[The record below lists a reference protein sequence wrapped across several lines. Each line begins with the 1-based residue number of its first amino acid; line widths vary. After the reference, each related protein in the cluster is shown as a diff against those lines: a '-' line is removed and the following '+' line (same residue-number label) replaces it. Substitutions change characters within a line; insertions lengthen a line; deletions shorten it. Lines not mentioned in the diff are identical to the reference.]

1 MNWRYFYIG
10 SVVALSYIL
19 FLSWNAEKEIKQEFA
34 EATLI
39 EQTKDQELLP
49 QGESIGF
56 VEIQNEKLIVQ
67 VSPTSG
73 KVWEARLKE
82 HTYLNNEDSQGV
94 RLFGFDP
101 SSGFKFYLNSGF
113 VSEDQGFEVL
123 EVLPSS
129 LRLISSDGKISKT
142 ISLKENDY
150 ELLVEDV
157 WVGDMPVDVP
167 TPYIAMYRTEGKPLD
182 ARDNFFENSSYT
194 GVAFNTPDEPYANT
208 RLRGVDERIEYFQRG
223 GWVAF
228 IQKYFMAAILTP
240 SDRAQTL
247 VALPPSGES
256 GAYVMGAISREVK
269 KSEVSAGINHRVFL
283 GPKVRSDLLSRAQD
297 LELTIDMGWFWFL
310 AQPLMMLLSM
320 INAVVGN
327 WGVSIILLTVLI
339 KLLLWPVSAKGF
351 SSMAKMRTAGPKLK
365 EIQERYKDDR
375 AKLGTEMM
383 ALYKKEGINPA
394 GGCFPLLLQMPVF
407 IAFFFCLRES
417 VELRHESFFFWIQ
430 DLSAPDPLFILPVI
444 FAALMYLTQQ
454 LNPQPPGMDPT
465 QAQIMKF
472 MPVMIAAIF
481 IIMPAG
487 LVLYSVANSAISLVQ
502 QRSMYKKYGASDVF
516 WAKLITRGLFV
527 DFCSCPHQLP
537 NQQLLFLEYLEAVVV
552 KSLISFLKR
561 LF

>member
-1 MNWRYFYIG
+1 MNWRYLYIG
-10 SVVALSYIL
+10 SVVALSYVL

-34 EATLI
+34 EASLI
-39 EQTKDQELLP
+39 EKNQNEKTLP
-49 QGESIGF
+49 QGETIDF
-56 VEIQNEKLIVQ
+56 IEIQNSKLVVKI
-67 VSPTSG
+67 SPSSG
-73 KVWEARLKE
+73 KVWQARLKE
-82 HTYLNNEDSQGV
+82 HTYLNNANSQGV
-94 RLFGFDP
+94 RLFGFDLL
-101 SSGFKFYLNSGF
+101 SGFKFYLNSGF
-113 VSEDQGFEVL
+113 VEEAKSFELL
-123 EVLPSS
+123 EVKSDAVKLVS
-129 LRLISSDGKISKT
+129 LDGKLTKT

-150 ELLVEDV
+150 EFFVEDR
-157 WVGDMPVDVP
+157 WVGEIPADIP
-167 TPYIAMYRTEGKPLD
+167 TPYIAMYRTDGRPLD

-194 GVAFNTPDEPYANT
+194 GVAFNTPAEPYANT
-208 RLRGVDERIEYFQRG
+208 RLRGIGDGIEYFQRG

-240 SDRAQTL
+240 SDRVQTL
-247 VALPPSGES
+247 TALPPSNGS
-256 GAYVMGAISREVK
+256 DTYVMGAISRETK
-269 KSEVSAGINHRVFL
+269 ASQLISGIQHRVFV
-283 GPKVRSDLLSRAQD
+283 GPKIRSDLISRAPD

-320 INAVVGN
+320 INVFVGN

-351 SSMAKMRTAGPKLK
+351 SSMAKMRTVGPKLK

-430 DLSAPDPLFILPVI
+430 DLSAPDPFFILPVV

-481 IIMPAG
+481 VIMPAG

-502 QRSMYKKYGASDVF
+502 QKAMYKKYGAPS
-516 WAKLITRGLFV
+516 A
-527 DFCSCPHQLP
+527 P
-537 NQQLLFLEYLEAVVV
+537 A
-552 KSLISFLKR
+552 
-561 LF
+561 

>member
-10 SVVALSYIL
+10 SVVALSYVL

-150 ELLVEDV
+150 ELLVEDR
-157 WVGDMPVDVP
+157 WVGDVPVDVP

-194 GVAFNTPDEPYANT
+194 GVAFNTPNEPYANT

-240 SDRAQTL
+240 SDRPQTL

-269 KSEVSAGINHRVFL
+269 TSEVSAGINHRVFL

-502 QRSMYKKYGASDVF
+502 QRAMYKKYGASDVS
-516 WAKLITRGLFV
+516 GP
-527 DFCSCPHQLP
+527 D
-537 NQQLLFLEYLEAVVV
+537 
-552 KSLISFLKR
+552 
-561 LF
+561 

>member
-1 MNWRYFYIG
+1 MNWRYIYIG
-10 SVVALSYIL
+10 SVVVLSYVL
-19 FLSWNAEKEIKQEFA
+19 FLSWNAEKEIKEEFA
-34 EATLI
+34 EASFI
-39 EQTKDQELLP
+39 EQNKSEELLP
-49 QGESIGF
+49 PGETAGF
-56 VEIQNEKLIVQ
+56 IQIQNEKLDVL
-67 VSPTSG
+67 VSPSSG
-73 KVWEARLKE
+73 KIWQARLKE
-82 HTYLNNEDSQGV
+82 YTYLNNDESQGV

-101 SSGFKFYLNSGF
+101 LSGFKFYLNSGF
-113 VSEDQGFEVL
+113 VSEGEVFDV
-123 EVLPSS
+123 EQITPSFVRLVS
-129 LRLISSDGKISKT
+129 LDGKISKT
-142 ISLKENDY
+142 ISLKEDDY
-150 ELLVEDV
+150 ELLIEDR
-157 WVGDMPVDVP
+157 WVGVVPADVP
-167 TPYIAMYRTEGKPLD
+167 TPYIAMYRTEGRALD

-208 RLRGVDERIEYFQRG
+208 RLRSIDERVEYFQRG

-228 IQKYFMAAILTP
+228 IQKYFMAAIITP
-240 SDRAQTL
+240 YDRVQTL
-247 VALPPSGES
+247 TALPPSNS
-256 GAYVMGAISREVK
+256 SDTYVMGAISRETK
-269 KSEVSAGINHRVFL
+269 ANQITSGIDHRVFL
-283 GPKVRSDLLSRAQD
+283 GPKVRSDLISRAQD

-327 WGVSIILLTVLI
+327 WGVSIVLLTVLI

-430 DLSAPDPLFILPVI
+430 DLSAPDPFFILPVI

-472 MPVMIAAIF
+472 MPVMMAAIF

-487 LVLYSVANSAISLVQ
+487 LVLYSVANSAISLAQ
-502 QRSMYKKYGASDVF
+502 QRAMYKKYGASDLSGPG
-516 WAKLITRGLFV
+516 AG
-527 DFCSCPHQLP
+527 D
-537 NQQLLFLEYLEAVVV
+537 
-552 KSLISFLKR
+552 
-561 LF
+561 

>member
-1 MNWRYFYIG
+1 
-10 SVVALSYIL
+10 
-19 FLSWNAEKEIKQEFA
+19 LSWNAEKEIKQEFA

-39 EQTKDQELLP
+39 EQTKDQDLLP

-67 VSPTSG
+67 VSSTSG

-113 VSEDQGFEVL
+113 VSEDQSFEVL

-150 ELLVEDV
+150 ELLVEDR

-240 SDRAQTL
+240 SDRPQTL

-256 GAYVMGAISREVK
+256 GAYVMGAISREIK
-269 KSEVSAGINHRVFL
+269 TSEVSAGINHRVFL

-502 QRSMYKKYGASDVF
+502 QRAMYKKYGASDVS
-516 WAKLITRGLFV
+516 GP
-527 DFCSCPHQLP
+527 D
-537 NQQLLFLEYLEAVVV
+537 
-552 KSLISFLKR
+552 
-561 LF
+561 

>member
-1 MNWRYFYIG
+1 MNWRYVYIG
-10 SVVALSYIL
+10 SVAVLSYVL

-34 EATLI
+34 EATFI
-39 EQTKDQELLP
+39 ERNNSEKLLP
-49 QGESIGF
+49 PGESNDFIQ
-56 VEIQNEKLIVQ
+56 IQNDKLEVL
-67 VSPTSG
+67 VSPSSG
-73 KVWEARLKE
+73 KIWQARLKE
-82 HTYLNNEDSQGV
+82 HTYLNNEESQGV
-94 RLFGFDP
+94 RLFGFDLL
-101 SSGFKFYLNSGF
+101 SGFKFYLNSGF
-113 VSEDQGFEVL
+113 VSEEVGGFDV
-123 EVLPSS
+123 VDIKPSS
-129 LRLISSDGKISKT
+129 VELISRDGQLSKIV
-142 ISLKENDY
+142 SLKNGDY
-150 ELLVEDV
+150 ELLIKDSWIGEVSADT
-157 WVGDMPVDVP
+157 P
-167 TPYIAMYRTEGKPLD
+167 TPYVAMYRTEGKPLD
-182 ARDNFFENSSYT
+182 SRDNFFENSSYT

-208 RLRGVDERIEYFQRG
+208 RLRAIDKGIEYFQRG

-228 IQKYFMAAILTP
+228 IQKYFMAAIITP
-240 SDRAQTL
+240 ADRVQTL
-247 VALPPSGES
+247 VALPPTNGSDT
-256 GAYVMGAISREVK
+256 YVMGAISREVK
-269 KSEVSAGINHRVFL
+269 ASQIKSGVEHRVFL
-283 GPKVRSDLLSRAQD
+283 GPKVRSDLMGRASD

-320 INAVVGN
+320 INGVVGN
-327 WGVSIILLTVLI
+327 WGVSIILLTFLI

-502 QRSMYKKYGASDVF
+502 QRSMYKKYGASDVS
-516 WAKLITRGLFV
+516 GS
-527 DFCSCPHQLP
+527 DSG
-537 NQQLLFLEYLEAVVV
+537 N
-552 KSLISFLKR
+552 
-561 LF
+561 

>member
-1 MNWRYFYIG
+1 MNWRYLYIG
-10 SVVALSYIL
+10 SVVVLSYVL
-19 FLSWNAEKEIKQEFA
+19 FLAWNAEKEIKQEFA
-34 EATLI
+34 EASSI
-39 EQTKDQELLP
+39 EQNKNEGLLP
-49 QGESIGF
+49 AGEDVGF

-73 KVWEARLKE
+73 KVWQARLKE
-82 HTYLNNEDSQGV
+82 HTYLNNQDSQGV
-94 RLFGFDP
+94 RLFGFDLV
-101 SSGFKFYLNSGF
+101 SGFRFYLNSGF
-113 VSEDQGFEVL
+113 VSEDQGFKVL

-129 LRLISSDGKISKT
+129 IKLVSLDGNISKT
-142 ISLKENDY
+142 ISLKDNDY
-150 ELLVEDV
+150 ELFIEDR
-157 WVGDMPVDVP
+157 WVGEMPVDVP
-167 TPYIAMYRTEGKPLD
+167 TPYVAMYRTDGRPLD
-182 ARDNFFENSSYT
+182 SRDNFFENSSYT
-194 GVAFNTPDEPYANT
+194 GVAFNTPEEPYANF
-208 RLRGVDERIEYFQRG
+208 RLRNIDERIEYFQRG

-247 VALPPSGES
+247 VAFPPSGNS
-256 GAYVMGAISREVK
+256 ATYVMGSILREVK
-269 KSEVSAGINHRVFL
+269 SNQISSGVTHRVFL
-283 GPKVRSDLLSRAQD
+283 GPKVRSDLLTRAQD

-320 INAVVGN
+320 INSLVGN
-327 WGVSIILLTVLI
+327 WGVSIILLTFVI

-417 VELRHESFFFWIQ
+417 VELRHESFFFWIN

-472 MPVMIAAIF
+472 MPVMIAVIF

-502 QRSMYKKYGASDVF
+502 QRAMYKKYGASDF
-516 WAKLITRGLFV
+516 SGPGAGG
-527 DFCSCPHQLP
+527 
-537 NQQLLFLEYLEAVVV
+537 
-552 KSLISFLKR
+552 
-561 LF
+561 

>member
-10 SVVALSYIL
+10 SVVALSYVL

-56 VEIQNEKLIVQ
+56 VEIQNEKLVVQ
-67 VSPTSG
+67 ISPASG

-94 RLFGFDP
+94 RLFGFDL

-150 ELLVEDV
+150 ELLVEDI

-375 AKLGTEMM
+375 AKLGAEMM

-502 QRSMYKKYGASDVF
+502 QRAMYKKYGASDVS
-516 WAKLITRGLFV
+516 G
-527 DFCSCPHQLP
+527 P
-537 NQQLLFLEYLEAVVV
+537 N
-552 KSLISFLKR
+552 
-561 LF
+561 

>member
-10 SVVALSYIL
+10 SVVALSYVL

-56 VEIQNEKLIVQ
+56 VEIQNEKLIVR

-101 SSGFKFYLNSGF
+101 SFGFKFYLNSGF

-150 ELLVEDV
+150 ELLVEDR

-240 SDRAQTL
+240 SDRPQTL

-256 GAYVMGAISREVK
+256 GAYVMGAISREIK
-269 KSEVSAGINHRVFL
+269 TSEVSTGINHRVFL

-430 DLSAPDPLFILPVI
+430 DLSAPDPLFVLPVI

-502 QRSMYKKYGASDVF
+502 QRAMYKKYGASDVS
-516 WAKLITRGLFV
+516 G
-527 DFCSCPHQLP
+527 P
-537 NQQLLFLEYLEAVVV
+537 N
-552 KSLISFLKR
+552 
-561 LF
+561 

>member
-10 SVVALSYIL
+10 SVVALSYVL

-73 KVWEARLKE
+73 KVWEVRLKE

-113 VSEDQGFEVL
+113 VTEDKGFEVL

-150 ELLVEDV
+150 ELLVEDR

-194 GVAFNTPDEPYANT
+194 GVAFNTPNEPYANT

-240 SDRAQTL
+240 SDRPQTL

-256 GAYVMGAISREVK
+256 GAYVMGAISREIK
-269 KSEVSAGINHRVFL
+269 TSEVSAGINHRVFL

-320 INAVVGN
+320 INTVVGN

-502 QRSMYKKYGASDVF
+502 QRAMYKKYGASDVS
-516 WAKLITRGLFV
+516 GP
-527 DFCSCPHQLP
+527 D
-537 NQQLLFLEYLEAVVV
+537 
-552 KSLISFLKR
+552 
-561 LF
+561 

>member
-1 MNWRYFYIG
+1 
-10 SVVALSYIL
+10 
-19 FLSWNAEKEIKQEFA
+19 
-34 EATLI
+34 
-39 EQTKDQELLP
+39 
-49 QGESIGF
+49 
-56 VEIQNEKLIVQ
+56 
-67 VSPTSG
+67 
-73 KVWEARLKE
+73 
-82 HTYLNNEDSQGV
+82 
-94 RLFGFDP
+94 LFGFDLV
-101 SSGFKFYLNSGF
+101 SGFRFYLNSGF
-113 VSEDQGFEVL
+113 VSEDQGFKVL

-129 LRLISSDGKISKT
+129 IKLVSLDGNISKT
-142 ISLKENDY
+142 ISLKDNDY
-150 ELLVEDV
+150 ELFIEDR
-157 WVGDMPVDVP
+157 WVGGMPVDVP
-167 TPYIAMYRTEGKPLD
+167 TPYVAMYRTDGRPLD
-182 ARDNFFENSSYT
+182 SRDNFFENSSYT
-194 GVAFNTPDEPYANT
+194 GVAFNTPEEPYANF
-208 RLRGVDERIEYFQRG
+208 RLRNIDERIEYFQRG

-247 VALPPSGES
+247 VAFPPSGNS
-256 GAYVMGAISREVK
+256 ATYVMGSILREVK
-269 KSEVSAGINHRVFL
+269 SNQISSGVTHRVFL
-283 GPKVRSDLLSRAQD
+283 GPKVRSDLLTRAQD

-320 INAVVGN
+320 INSLVGN
-327 WGVSIILLTVLI
+327 WGVSIILLTFVI

-417 VELRHESFFFWIQ
+417 VELRHESFFFWIN

-472 MPVMIAAIF
+472 MPVMIAVIF

-502 QRSMYKKYGASDVF
+502 QRAMYKKYGASDF
-516 WAKLITRGLFV
+516 SGPGAGG
-527 DFCSCPHQLP
+527 
-537 NQQLLFLEYLEAVVV
+537 
-552 KSLISFLKR
+552 
-561 LF
+561 

>member
-1 MNWRYFYIG
+1 MNWRYLYIG
-10 SVVALSYIL
+10 SVVALSYVL

-34 EATLI
+34 EASLI
-39 EQTKDQELLP
+39 EKNQNEKTLP
-49 QGESIGF
+49 QGETIDF
-56 VEIQNEKLIVQ
+56 IEIQNSKLVVKI
-67 VSPTSG
+67 SPSSG
-73 KVWEARLKE
+73 KVWQARLKE
-82 HTYLNNEDSQGV
+82 HTYLNNANSQGV
-94 RLFGFDP
+94 RLFGFDLL
-101 SSGFKFYLNSGF
+101 SGFKFYLNSGF
-113 VSEDQGFEVL
+113 VEEAKSFELL
-123 EVLPSS
+123 EVKSDAVKLVS
-129 LRLISSDGKISKT
+129 LDGKLTKT
-142 ISLKENDY
+142 IFLKENDY
-150 ELLVEDV
+150 ELFIEDR
-157 WVGDMPVDVP
+157 WVGEIPVDIP
-167 TPYIAMYRTEGKPLD
+167 TPYIAMYRTDGRPLD

-194 GVAFNTPDEPYANT
+194 GVAFNTPAEPYANT
-208 RLRGVDERIEYFQRG
+208 RLRGIGDGIEYFQRG

-240 SDRAQTL
+240 SDRVQTL
-247 VALPPSGES
+247 TALPPSNGS
-256 GAYVMGAISREVK
+256 DTYVMGAISRETK
-269 KSEVSAGINHRVFL
+269 ASQLISGIQHRVFV
-283 GPKVRSDLLSRAQD
+283 GPKIRSDLISRAPD

-320 INAVVGN
+320 INVFVGN
-327 WGVSIILLTVLI
+327 WGVSIVLLTVLI

-351 SSMAKMRTAGPKLK
+351 SSMAKMRTVGPKLK

-430 DLSAPDPLFILPVI
+430 DLSAPDPFFILPVV

-502 QRSMYKKYGASDVF
+502 QKAMYKKYGAPS
-516 WAKLITRGLFV
+516 A
-527 DFCSCPHQLP
+527 P
-537 NQQLLFLEYLEAVVV
+537 A
-552 KSLISFLKR
+552 
-561 LF
+561 

>member
-1 MNWRYFYIG
+1 MNWRYIYIG
-10 SVVALSYIL
+10 SVVALSYVL

-34 EATLI
+34 EASSI
-39 EQTKDQELLP
+39 EQNKSKGLLP
-49 QGESIGF
+49 PDETVGLVQ
-56 VEIQNEKLIVQ
+56 IQNEKLEVL
-67 VSPTSG
+67 VSPSSG
-73 KVWEARLKE
+73 KIWQARLKE
-82 HTYLNNEDSQGV
+82 HTYLNNKESQGV
-94 RLFGFDP
+94 RVFGFDNL
-101 SSGFKFYLNSGF
+101 SNFKFYLNSGF
-113 VSEDQGFEVL
+113 GSGSESFDVVEETLSSISLVSL
-123 EVLPSS
+123 
-129 LRLISSDGKISKT
+129 DGKISKT
-142 ISLKENDY
+142 ISLKDNDY
-150 ELLVEDV
+150 ELVINDK
-157 WVGDMPVDVP
+157 WVGEVP
-167 TPYIAMYRTEGKPLD
+167 ADIPAPYVAMYRTDGRALD
-182 ARDNFFENSSYT
+182 ARDGFFENSSYT

-208 RLRGVDERIEYFQRG
+208 RLRNIDERVEYFQRG

-228 IQKYFMAAILTP
+228 VQKYFMAAIITP
-240 SDRAQTL
+240 SDRVQTL
-247 VALPPSGES
+247 IALPPSNGKDT
-256 GAYVMGAISREVK
+256 YVMGAISRETK
-269 KSEVSAGINHRVFL
+269 ASQIISGIEHKIFL
-283 GPKVRSDLLSRAQD
+283 GPKVRSDLISRAPD

-320 INAVVGN
+320 INALVGN
-327 WGVSIILLTVLI
+327 WGVSIILLTILI

-430 DLSAPDPLFILPVI
+430 DLSAPDPFFILPVI

-502 QRSMYKKYGASDVF
+502 QRAMYKKYGTSDF
-516 WAKLITRGLFV
+516 TGPG
-527 DFCSCPHQLP
+527 S
-537 NQQLLFLEYLEAVVV
+537 N
-552 KSLISFLKR
+552 
-561 LF
+561 

>member
-1 MNWRYFYIG
+1 MNWRYIYIG
-10 SVVALSYIL
+10 SVVVLSYVL
-19 FLSWNAEKEIKQEFA
+19 FLSWNEEKEIKQEFA
-34 EATLI
+34 EASFI
-39 EQTKDQELLP
+39 EQNKSEELLP
-49 QGESIGF
+49 PGETVGF
-56 VEIQNEKLIVQ
+56 VQIQNEKLDVLI
-67 VSPTSG
+67 SPSSG
-73 KVWEARLKE
+73 KVWQARLKE
-82 HTYLNNEDSQGV
+82 HTYLNNDESQGV
-94 RLFGFDP
+94 RVFGFDLL
-101 SSGFKFYLNSGF
+101 SGFKFYLNSGF
-113 VSEDQGFEVL
+113 VSEGDGFDV
-123 EVLPSS
+123 VGVTPSS
-129 LRLISSDGKISKT
+129 ISLISLDGKISKT
-142 ISLKENDY
+142 ISLKEGDY
-150 ELLVEDV
+150 ELIIQDS
-157 WVGDMPVDVP
+157 WVGEVPADTP
-167 TPYIAMYRTEGKPLD
+167 TPYVAMYRTDGRALD

-208 RLRGVDERIEYFQRG
+208 RLRNIDERVEYFQRG

-228 IQKYFMAAILTP
+228 IQKYFMAAIITP
-240 SDRAQTL
+240 SDRVQTL
-247 VALPPSGES
+247 IALPPSNGS
-256 GAYVMGAISREVK
+256 DTYVMGAISRETKV
-269 KSEVSAGINHRVFL
+269 SEIMSGVEHRVFL
-283 GPKVRSDLLSRAQD
+283 GPKVRSDLISRAPD

-320 INAVVGN
+320 INVLVGN
-327 WGVSIILLTVLI
+327 WGVSIILLTFLV
-339 KLLLWPVSAKGF
+339 KLLLWPISAKGF

-430 DLSAPDPLFILPVI
+430 DLSAPDPFFVLPVI

-502 QRSMYKKYGASDVF
+502 QRAMYKKYGASD
-516 WAKLITRGLFV
+516 
-527 DFCSCPHQLP
+527 LP
-537 NQQLLFLEYLEAVVV
+537 GPGAN
-552 KSLISFLKR
+552 
-561 LF
+561 

>member
-1 MNWRYFYIG
+1 MNWRYLYIG
-10 SVVALSYIL
+10 SVVALSYVL

-34 EATLI
+34 EASLI
-39 EQTKDQELLP
+39 EKNQNEKTLP
-49 QGESIGF
+49 QGETIDF
-56 VEIQNEKLIVQ
+56 IEIQNSKLVVKI
-67 VSPTSG
+67 SPSSG
-73 KVWEARLKE
+73 KVWQARLKE
-82 HTYLNNEDSQGV
+82 HTYLNNANSQGV
-94 RLFGFDP
+94 RLFGFDLL
-101 SSGFKFYLNSGF
+101 SGFKFYLNSGF
-113 VSEDQGFEVL
+113 VEEAKSFELL
-123 EVLPSS
+123 EVKSDAVKLVS
-129 LRLISSDGKISKT
+129 LDGKLTKT
-142 ISLKENDY
+142 IFLKENDY
-150 ELLVEDV
+150 ELFIEDR
-157 WVGDMPVDVP
+157 WVGEIPVDIP
-167 TPYIAMYRTEGKPLD
+167 TPYIAMYRTDGRPLD

-194 GVAFNTPDEPYANT
+194 GVAFNTPAEPYANT
-208 RLRGVDERIEYFQRG
+208 RLRGIGDGIEYFQRG

-240 SDRAQTL
+240 SDRVQTL
-247 VALPPSGES
+247 TALPPSNGS
-256 GAYVMGAISREVK
+256 DTYVMGAISRETK
-269 KSEVSAGINHRVFL
+269 ASQLISGIQHRVFV
-283 GPKVRSDLLSRAQD
+283 GPKIRSDLISRAPD

-320 INAVVGN
+320 INVFVGN

-351 SSMAKMRTAGPKLK
+351 SSMAKMRTVGPKLK

-430 DLSAPDPLFILPVI
+430 DLSAPDPFFILPVV

-502 QRSMYKKYGASDVF
+502 QKAMYKKYGAPS
-516 WAKLITRGLFV
+516 A
-527 DFCSCPHQLP
+527 P
-537 NQQLLFLEYLEAVVV
+537 A
-552 KSLISFLKR
+552 
-561 LF
+561 

>member
-10 SVVALSYIL
+10 SVVALSYVL

-150 ELLVEDV
+150 ELLVEDR

-194 GVAFNTPDEPYANT
+194 GVAFNTPNEPYANT
-208 RLRGVDERIEYFQRG
+208 RLRGVDAVSYTH
-223 GWVAF
+223 
-228 IQKYFMAAILTP
+228 LT
-240 SDRAQTL
+240 
-247 VALPPSGES
+247 LP
-256 GAYVMGAISREVK
+256 
-269 KSEVSAGINHRVFL
+269 
-283 GPKVRSDLLSRAQD
+283 
-297 LELTIDMGWFWFL
+297 TI
-310 AQPLMMLLSM
+310 
-320 INAVVGN
+320 
-327 WGVSIILLTVLI
+327 
-339 KLLLWPVSAKGF
+339 
-351 SSMAKMRTAGPKLK
+351 
-365 EIQERYKDDR
+365 
-375 AKLGTEMM
+375 
-383 ALYKKEGINPA
+383 
-394 GGCFPLLLQMPVF
+394 
-407 IAFFFCLRES
+407 
-417 VELRHESFFFWIQ
+417 
-430 DLSAPDPLFILPVI
+430 
-444 FAALMYLTQQ
+444 
-454 LNPQPPGMDPT
+454 
-465 QAQIMKF
+465 
-472 MPVMIAAIF
+472 
-481 IIMPAG
+481 
-487 LVLYSVANSAISLVQ
+487 YSV
-502 QRSMYKKYGASDVF
+502 
-516 WAKLITRGLFV
+516 
-527 DFCSCPHQLP
+527 
-537 NQQLLFLEYLEAVVV
+537 
-552 KSLISFLKR
+552 
-561 LF
+561 

>member
-10 SVVALSYIL
+10 SVVALSYVL

-49 QGESIGF
+49 QGELIGF
-56 VEIQNEKLIVQ
+56 VEIQNEKLVVQ

-113 VSEDQGFEVL
+113 VTEDRGFEVL

-150 ELLVEDV
+150 ELLVEDR

-194 GVAFNTPDEPYANT
+194 GVAFNTPNEPYANT

-240 SDRAQTL
+240 SDRPQTL
-247 VALPPSGES
+247 VALPPSDES
-256 GAYVMGAISREVK
+256 GAYVMGAISREIK
-269 KSEVSAGINHRVFL
+269 TSEVSAGINHRVFL

-502 QRSMYKKYGASDVF
+502 QRAMYKKYGASDVS
-516 WAKLITRGLFV
+516 G
-527 DFCSCPHQLP
+527 P
-537 NQQLLFLEYLEAVVV
+537 N
-552 KSLISFLKR
+552 
-561 LF
+561 

>member
-10 SVVALSYIL
+10 SVVALSYVL
-19 FLSWNAEKEIKQEFA
+19 FLSWNAEKETKQEFA

-113 VSEDQGFEVL
+113 VTEDKGFEVL

-150 ELLVEDV
+150 ELLVEDR

-194 GVAFNTPDEPYANT
+194 GVAFNTPNEPYANT

-247 VALPPSGES
+247 VALPPSDES

-269 KSEVSAGINHRVFL
+269 TNEVSAGINHRVFL

-502 QRSMYKKYGASDVF
+502 QRAMYKKYGASDVS
-516 WAKLITRGLFV
+516 G
-527 DFCSCPHQLP
+527 P
-537 NQQLLFLEYLEAVVV
+537 N
-552 KSLISFLKR
+552 
-561 LF
+561 